1 MKRHVLCA
9 ALAVAAAH
17 PPPVQAQQEAEPLRI
32 FALTNARVVIA
43 PGRVL
48 ESGTV
53 IVRDGRIAAVGAQA
67 TVPAGALRLDL
78 TGMTVYPGLIDA
90 ASSLGVPSVAPTGGG
105 RGGRGGGGQSGPSA
119 DDTHPEVRP
128 WITAAELF
136 EPTAANLEAFRSAG
150 ITTVGLAFDGGIF
163 PGRTAVVSTWDGDP
177 DELVLRAPVALQVA
191 FGRKRGAYPSTLM
204 GALAYIRQAF
214 YDTQRDVRVR
224 DAFQRSPATSP
235 RPAYDPEDR
244 GLEPAATGELP
255 VWFNASAERDF
266 KRVVDLA
273 TDIGVRNY
281 AFLGGQEGYRAA
293 DLLKASGKPVI
304 VILDYPNVSQV
315 TGRSYELHVAPV
327 SGEDKEKADAD
338 SAVAKQLRGN
348 AAALQK
354 AGVPF
359 ALASL
364 GLTSPGEM
372 RDRVRGVIEAGLPAD
387 EALRAMTV
395 TPARL
400 LGLESALGTVE
411 AGKLAN
417 LVVASGDLFAA
428 DTKIRHVFVEGH
440 HYQIRE
446 TARAARG
453 GAAEA
458 GTPGVAGAW
467 TGDIEGPS
475 GMMPFTLTLSGSGD
489 QVTGDLASEMGTV
502 ALRGELRGSDL
513 TLRGTAS
520 PPGMN
525 AMAITITGVVS
536 ADELKGTMT
545 VQGMA
550 EIPFS
555 ARRRGPGNALR
566 TGGSR

>member
-1 MKRHVLCA
+1 
-9 ALAVAAAH
+9 
-17 PPPVQAQQEAEPLRI
+17 
-32 FALTNARVVIA
+32 
-43 PGRVL
+43 
-48 ESGTV
+48 
-53 IVRDGRIAAVGAQA
+53 
-67 TVPAGALRLDL
+67 
-78 TGMTVYPGLIDA
+78 
-90 ASSLGVPSVAPTGGG
+90 
-105 RGGRGGGGQSGPSA
+105 
-119 DDTHPEVRP
+119 
-128 WITAAELF
+128 
-136 EPTAANLEAFRSAG
+136 
-150 ITTVGLAFDGGIF
+150 
-163 PGRTAVVSTWDGDP
+163 
-177 DELVLRAPVALQVA
+177 
-191 FGRKRGAYPSTLM
+191 M

-214 YDTQRDVRVR
+214 YDTQRDVRAR
-224 DAFQRSPATSP
+224 DAFQRNPATAP

-244 GLEPAATGELP
+244 GLEPAANGELP
-255 VWFNASAERDF
+255 VWFGASAERDF
-266 KRVVDLA
+266 QRVVDLA
-273 TDIGVRNY
+273 KDIGVQNY

-293 DLLKASGKPVI
+293 DLLKAAGKPVI
-304 VILDYPNVSQV
+304 VSLDYPNVGQV
-315 TGRSYELHVAPV
+315 TGRSFELHVAPV
-327 SGEDKEKADAD
+327 SGEDKEKAEAD

-364 GLTSPGEM
+364 GLTSPGDM

-440 HYQIRE
+440 HYPIRE
-446 TARAARG
+446 TERAARTGRGG
-453 GAAEA
+453 GAGGANA
-458 GTPGVAGAW
+458 ATPGVAGAW

-475 GMMPFTLTLSGSGD
+475 GMMPFTLTLSGSAD
-489 QVTGDLASEMGTV
+489 QVTGELSSEMGAV
-502 ALRGELRGSDL
+502 ALRGELRGTDL

-550 EIPFS
+550 EVPFT
-555 ARRRGPGNALR
+555 ARRSAPGNALR
-566 TGGSR
+566 AGGSR